1 MGNDPRRN
9 ADGYYDPTAYRAL
22 RNIEA
27 EKRFRKL
34 LRAIFDLCQLSGFVV
49 EGRIMLRDEVTGR
62 LFK

>member
-22 RNIEA
+22 RNIDA
-27 EKRFRKL
+27 EKRFHKL
-34 LRAIFDLCQLSGFVV
+34 LRAIFNLCQLSGFVV